1 MYVFHHLQNN
11 LNLNLDDFYQGTFK
25 KDFSDLNN
33 VLSDA
38 KYMIDLSAIHNDG
51 GGSQYTFLEAIYQGA
66 ALVLNEKWVA
76 NTNSV
81 FKDKYNCFVVKD
93 EKDLVKLLKKWPG
106 VTKIRNNAKKLLQ
119 PHIDVSW

>member
-1 MYVFHHLQNN
+1 
-11 LNLNLDDFYQGTFK
+11 
-25 KDFSDLNN
+25 
-33 VLSDA
+33 
-38 KYMIDLSAIHNDG
+38 MIDLSAIHNDG

>member
-1 MYVFHHLQNN
+1 MINTLSTYKVPYVLMHMQGIPQNMQKN
-11 LNLNLDDFYQGTFK
+11 PYYKN
-25 KDFSDLNN
+25 
-33 VLSDA
+33 
-38 KYMIDLSAIHNDG
+38 
-51 GGSQYTFLEAIYQGA
+51 
-66 ALVLNEKWVA
+66 A
-76 NTNSV
+76 NPNSV